1 MHLRQFLR
9 PISALLAALLLL
21 APPAAQVAAAADLAN
36 AQEVAPGIAVG
47 EPHPDAPPMTT
58 DAAARPAWWRLAAGF
73 LVTSGIKYALGG
85 LGPAKLLPM
94 LGSLGPASGMA
105 SLIGIGLLEA
115 GISISLFQLISGLR
129 TDDRQFM
136 AFLLAAGV
144 TAALSPLITSA
155 MGPIAATLLTN
166 AGRLLL
172 FNLIARKEDQPLSS
186 VLGVGGVSV
195 PDLLLGTDRPE
206 ARVDPGETA
215 VGVEGGVLDGDLAAL
230 HAEVQR
236 RYSVLLADDSL
247 GEADFVHYTTAKR
260 SLDEALAA
268 ASPE

>member
-1 MHLRQFLR
+1 MHLRRFMR

-21 APPAAQVAAAADLAN
+21 APPATQLAAAA
-36 AQEVAPGIAVG
+36 EVASEARASEEVATGVP
-47 EPHPDAPPMTT
+47 EPVLASEAAP
-58 DAAARPAWWRLAAGF
+58 RPAWWRIAAGF

-85 LGPAKLLPM
+85 LGPARLLPM
-94 LGSLGPASGMA
+94 LGSLGPATGMA

-115 GISISLFQLISGLR
+115 GVSISLFQLISGIR
-129 TDDRQFM
+129 TNDRQFL

-144 TAALSPLITSA
+144 TAALSPLITTA

-172 FNLIARKEDQPLSS
+172 FNLIAREEHEPLSS

-195 PDLLLGTDRPE
+195 PDLLLGQGGPE
-206 ARVDPGETA
+206 ARVVPKDTGK
-215 VGVEGGVLDGDLAAL
+215 LDGDLAAL

-236 RYSVLLADDSL
+236 RYSAMVDEPSLGATELAD
-247 GEADFVHYTTAKR
+247 YTTAKR

-268 ASPE
+268 ATR